1 MKKKY
6 YLGLNLGHNSS
17 IAVVDNSQKLIF
29 ATDIDRYTKISYD
42 HGYFEDQIERA
53 LYFLKIKKNDVVS
66 INFNQVW
73 IRDEKISDF
82 TKRKLIPNQISQKK
96 LNEIKSLDLTEL
108 NKKKIINIDNKFKN
122 LSNNFD
128 LNLCSHHASHAA
140 SAAYTS
146 KFKKKYIYVLDA
158 FGDGIN
164 HSEWIFEKGE
174 LRDVILEENYPNYPH
189 IWELISRVIFKEDRK
204 DVGRNLNGYFPS
216 KGPGKIMALAA
227 KSKPNNKLTFKLK
240 KLLFDKKIYK
250 IEINNHKYL
259 KQKIFNYIDFKEKKF
274 NWKSKE
280 LISIASSLQHLT
292 NEFILNKVENNK
304 FKNISFVGGLALNC
318 VATSYAS
325 NKINKRV
332 YVPPFPGDSGISVG
346 AAFLGKINDDKKNII
361 KKFFINKNIN
371 KKFSPYLGYS
381 YDLNYKNIIK
391 ILEKYSSNNC
401 KFDLDKLSTTK
412 SPKIIANLIINKKIV
427 AIFRGK
433 AEFGPRA
440 LCNRSILSNAFDKK
454 TKNKINKLKFR
465 EYFRPVAPSVL
476 KNCSKK
482 IFEKILIDSP
492 FMTQCQKIKKKFSK
506 KLGGLHHYDLTAR
519 PQIIDKYNTFMYYI
533 LNYIKQEN
541 GIGIVGNT
549 SFNIK
554 GPIVETPEDAIK
566 TFANSKIDYLI
577 INNFL
582 ISKNVKNK

>member
-17 IAVVDNSQKLIF
+17 IAVVDDNQKLIF

-82 TKRKLIPNQISQKK
+82 TKRKLIPNQISQKT
-96 LNEIKSLDLTEL
+96 LNEIRSLDLTEL

-122 LSNNFD
+122 ISNNFD
-128 LNLCSHHASHAA
+128 LNLCSHHACHAA

-174 LRDVILEENYPNYPH
+174 LSDVILEENYPNYPH
-189 IWELISRVIFKEDRK
+189 MWELISRVIFKEDRK

-240 KLLFDKKIYK
+240 KLLLDKEIYK

-259 KQKIFNYIDFKEKKF
+259 KQKIFNQIGFKEKKF

-280 LISIASSLQHLT
+280 LINIASSLQHLT
-292 NEFILNKVENNK
+292 NEFILKKIENNK

-325 NKINKRV
+325 NQINKRV

-371 KKFSPYLGYS
+371 KKFSPYIGYS
-381 YDLNYKNIIK
+381 YDLNYKDLIK

-401 KFDLDKLSTTK
+401 KLDLNKVSVSK

-465 EYFRPVAPSVL
+465 ENFRPVAPSVL

-482 IFEKILIDSP
+482 VFEKILIDSP
-492 FMTQCQKIKKKFSK
+492 FMTQCQKIKKNFSK

-519 PQIIDKYNTFMYYI
+519 PQIIDKYNTFMYHV
-533 LNYIKQEN
+533 LSYIKKIN
-541 GIGIVGNT
+541 GVGIVGNT

-566 TFANSKIDYLI
+566 TFANSKIDYLML
-577 INNFL
+577 NNFL
-582 ISKNVKNK
+582 ISKK